1 MRNKILKL
9 AFTFL
14 LTFFVSGLAT
24 GQNTMSPYSSFG
36 YGLLRDNVTSTQR
49 QMGGIGYA
57 MSSGRQINAMNP
69 ASYSRIDSL
78 TFLFDIG
85 ADASFIR
92 RSEGSESHSEFGGG
106 LDYVTMQFPVSKRIG
121 MSIGM
126 VPFSSVGYSFG
137 TEVDNGSSQR
147 SGDGGLSQLY
157 VGISGNIFKGFSIG
171 ANVAYLF
178 GNITNSI
185 YGITPSSTSVFEQIF
200 EVRDWNLQIGAQY
213 NFAIS
218 RKESIGIGVVYS
230 PAKDLLGEGRVVK
243 YALASSSNMA
253 SIDTVASMKL
263 NKNFSLP
270 STYGAG
276 VSYRKGN
283 NIFAELDL
291 TYEPWGKAKVTQMSD
306 FPATTFINR
315 YKLALGGYWK
325 PKDRGTY
332 AESITYRAGF
342 SFTRDYVMVGS
353 NQVRDWTISCGVGL
367 PTASTKTIIN
377 VGLEY
382 KHRQA
387 HPNPLLKENYLSLT
401 VGINFNELWFFK
413 RKID

>member
-69 ASYSRIDSL
+69 ASYSSIDSL

-121 MSIGM
+121 MSIGL

-157 VGISGNIFKGFSIG
+157 VGISGNIFKGFSVG

-230 PAKDLLGEGRVVK
+230 PSKDLLGEGRVVK
-243 YALASSSNMA
+243 YALAGSSNMA

-387 HPNPLLKENYLSLT
+387 HPTPLLKENYLSLT

>member
-69 ASYSRIDSL
+69 ASYSSIDSL

-121 MSIGM
+121 MSIGL

-230 PAKDLLGEGRVVK
+230 PSKDLLGEGRVVK